1 MRNELRIL
9 IEHLEKLQESM
20 EDIRGMQNR
29 IDKLEKFVDY
39 LKGMMAVGVV
49 IAAAYGYML
58 FEVIK
63 KVL

>member
-1 MRNELRIL
+1 MKHELRIL

-20 EDIRGMQNR
+20 ENFKEIQNR
-29 IDKLEKFVDY
+29 VDRLEKFIDY

-49 IAAAYGYML
+49 IAATYGYML

>member
-1 MRNELRIL
+1 MKHELKIL

-20 EDIRGMQNR
+20 EDIKGMQNR

-39 LKGMMAVGVV
+39 LKGMMEVGVIV
-49 IAAAYGYML
+49 AAAYGYML